1 MIIAYVPH
9 NCMIILGFGSTIHVE
24 ASMLSTAM
32 RLGRVL
38 IKNTAGEE
46 KYRPGG
52 FLFFKKK

>member
-1 MIIAYVPH
+1 
-9 NCMIILGFGSTIHVE
+9 MIILGFGSTIHVE

-32 RLGRVL
+32 KLGRVL
-38 IKNTAGEE
+38 VKNPAEE

>member
-1 MIIAYVPH
+1 MIF
-9 NCMIILGFGSTIHVE
+9 LGFGSTIHVE

-32 RLGRVL
+32 KLGRVL
-38 IKNTAGEE
+38 IKNTAAEE